1 MEKIKVPPKKVK
13 SRNFTVR
20 FTDDERSKL
29 ERFCA
34 LKKTTIAEFIRFS
47 CNEVMKRAK

>member
-1 MEKIKVPPKKVK
+1 MEKIKVPPKRIK
-13 SRNFTVR
+13 SKNFTVR
-20 FTDDERSKL
+20 FTEDERNNL

-47 CNEVMKRAK
+47 CNVVMKRAK

>member
-1 MEKIKVPPKKVK
+1 MEKIRVPAKKVK
-13 SRNFTVR
+13 SKNFTVR
-20 FTDDERSKL
+20 FTEDERNKL

-47 CNEVMKRAK
+47 VKEVMKRAR